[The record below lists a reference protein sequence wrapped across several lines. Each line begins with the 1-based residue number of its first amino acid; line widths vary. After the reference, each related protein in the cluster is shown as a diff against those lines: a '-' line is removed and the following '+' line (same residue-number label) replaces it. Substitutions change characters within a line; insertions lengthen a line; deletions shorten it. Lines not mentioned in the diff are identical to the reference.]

1 MTVYFQKMAT
11 HAKQNREWQV
21 NQGDYSKIKNKLPTF
36 ISNAKRQS
44 VIQNITY
51 VDIDILI

>member
-1 MTVYFQKMAT
+1 MAT

-44 VIQNITY
+44 VIQNITH